1 MYLRYYQP
9 LPSTVLALNYTR
21 EKFFPVIRERVAGV
35 PIFFLSLGLFFKFFT
50 KSRAVIKTKMMYLI
64 LASML
69 RKVLWFSG
77 FQRMMFICRGQP
89 IHLQEILASIYRPS
103 TTIYKNPFGSKII
116 DEREMQLDLKFP
128 YMLFT
133 HNKPY
138 GPIKRKK
145 RGRLKRKITKKLKLI
160 NRIED

>member
-1 MYLRYYQP
+1 
-9 LPSTVLALNYTR
+9 
-21 EKFFPVIRERVAGV
+21 
-35 PIFFLSLGLFFKFFT
+35 
-50 KSRAVIKTKMMYLI
+50 
-64 LASML
+64 
-69 RKVLWFSG
+69 
-77 FQRMMFICRGQP
+77 MMFICRGQP
-89 IHLQEILASIYRPS
+89 IHLQEILSAIYRPS